1 MRIVVTTPTG
11 HIGGAVARHLLDANA
26 TVVLIARD
34 AGKLTAL
41 TDRGATVHEGSLDD
55 EAYVIRSTQGADALL
70 WVTPPNLATDDF
82 RAFQNRVGRAGAAA
96 VKTNGIPRV
105 VNVSSVGAEAASGH
119 GPVNGLHDVEE
130 LLNVAALHITHLRP
144 ASFFENF
151 LTQLDSIRNAGTVFL
166 PVAGTA
172 VLAMIATRD
181 VARVAADRVLD
192 GDWTGRSV
200 RDLLG
205 PADLSF
211 DEAATSLSQRLGR
224 PIAHTR
230 VTEEQARQA
239 MLAMGLNADATAVM
253 LEMYRSF
260 DAGTIRPTQ
269 ARTAKTTTTTTLATW
284 AGQVMA
290 PLLG

>member
-26 TVVLIARD
+26 TVVLLARD

-130 LLNVAALHITHLRP
+130 LLNAATLHITHLRP
-144 ASFFENF
+144 VSFFENF

-239 MLAMGLNADATAVM
+239 MLAMGLNVDATAVM

-269 ARTAKTTTTTTLATW
+269 ARTAETTTTTTLATW